1 MRGLHLG
8 SPPRERDVG
17 TKRVVPGA
25 WDPPGKLA
33 VGSDAPRRPS
43 SVKRTSMGFL
53 LSWWPRPDANC
64 SGGGSSGLPPGPWTV
79 TSKPWLL
86 LSSSVQSRTWG
97 TKPMSPWIGT
107 GTALCPHRQVP
118 GQQQDIV
125 DRDPLRPHSVCHG
138 KGLLQGCST
147 GDTAA
152 GASTSIPCRA
162 LRQVQGRMEQPRGS
176 WKDFFLPLPGDLSPH
191 VTGMHPGNYT
201 GT

>member
-1 MRGLHLG
+1 MG
-8 SPPRERDVG
+8 STSPERDVG
-17 TKRVVPGA
+17 TKRVVPGM

-64 SGGGSSGLPPGPWTV
+64 SGGESSRLPPGPWTV

-97 TKPMSPWIGT
+97 TKPMSPWTRT
-107 GTALCPHRQVP
+107 GTALVSPQASP
-118 GQQQDIV
+118 
-125 DRDPLRPHSVCHG
+125 RP
-138 KGLLQGCST
+138 
-147 GDTAA
+147 AA
-152 GASTSIPCRA
+152 GHRGPGPLEATLCVPWEGAAPGLQHRDTVARASTSIPCRA
-162 LRQVQGRMEQPRGS
+162 LRQFQGRMEQPRGS